1 MEKLF
6 DLTIPQRSI
15 WNTEKFYKD
24 TSIANVSGTGNINE
38 TIDFNILEKAIN
50 IVVERNDA
58 LRIRIKIQDNKPM
71 QYFEEYQFFNV
82 DCVLLNNKEEA
93 DKKIQELVT
102 THINILNEKLVK
114 FIMFK
119 FPNGKGGFN
128 IVGNHITSDAWSSAR
143 VCSEVIK
150 VYSKLIK
157 NESIEDTLES
167 SYIDYI
173 NSETEYL
180 NSDKY
185 IKDKEFWEE
194 RFNKQYETAKVIPN
208 NDEKTIDSK
217 AKRKEIKIS
226 KLITKQINEYCKKN
240 RISPFVFLLGIY
252 GIYLSKINNLDE
264 IIIGTPMLNRKGIK
278 EKQMI
283 GMFVNTLPFK
293 ISIDSNLNIKDLF
306 TQIAQDSMSMLRH
319 QKYSFFELINYIR
332 KNLKIN
338 NNLYDFVIS
347 YQNAKTTAN
356 ESDIKYSAKW
366 NFNENISETINVHI
380 SDIDSEEQ
388 YNIYYDYQVNCL
400 KEEDILNLHQRILC
414 MIEQVINSEELLIKD
429 IKVITKQEEN
439 KWKEFNNTGE
449 ITEKLIAVTNIF
461 DDIVRKYPNNIALK
475 FENKEVTYSELNK
488 MVNSI
493 ANKLRAMGV
502 KRNTPVA
509 IILDRSID
517 MVVAMLRNTK
527 SWRIL
532 CAYSSRRTRR

>member
-6 DLTIPQRSI
+6 DLTIPQKSI

-24 TSIANVSGTGNINE
+24 TSIANVSGTGKIDE
-38 TIDFNILEKAIN
+38 IVDFNMLEKAIN

-58 LRIRIKIQDNKPM
+58 LRIRIKIQNNKPM
-71 QYFEEYQFFNV
+71 QYFDKYEFFHV
-82 DCVLLNNKEEA
+82 DCVLVKNEEEA
-93 DKKIQELVT
+93 EKKIQDLVT
-102 THINILNEKLVK
+102 THINVLNEKLVK

-143 VCSEVIK
+143 VCSEVIN

-157 NESIEDTLES
+157 NESVEDTLES

-185 IKDKEFWEE
+185 IKDKEFWEQ

-208 NDEKTIDSK
+208 NDEKTINSK

-226 KLITKQINEYCKKN
+226 KLITKQINEYCKIN

-264 IIIGTPMLNRKGIK
+264 IIIGTPMLNRKGVK

-293 ISIDSNLNIKDLF
+293 ISIDSKLNIKDLF

-332 KNLKIN
+332 KNLKMN

-388 YNIYYDYQVNCL
+388 YNIFYDYQINCL
-400 KEEDILNLHQRILC
+400 KEKDILDLHQRILR
-414 MIEQVINSEELLIKD
+414 MIEQVINSEELFVKD
-429 IKVITKQEEN
+429 IKIITEQEEN
-439 KWKEFNNTGE
+439 KWKKFNNTGE
-449 ITEKLIAVTNIF
+449 ITQELVAVTNIF
-461 DDIVRKYPNNIALK
+461 DDVVKKYPNNIALK
-475 FENKEVTYSELNK
+475 FENKEVTYGELNK

-509 IILDRSID
+509 IILDRSVD
-517 MVVAMLRNTK
+517 MIVAMLRDTK

-532 CAYSSRRTRR
+532 CANSSRRARR

>member
-6 DLTIPQRSI
+6 DLTIPQKSI

-24 TSIANVSGTGNINE
+24 TSIANVSGTGKIDE
-38 TIDFNILEKAIN
+38 IVDFNMLEKAIN

-58 LRIRIKIQDNKPM
+58 LRIRIKIQNNKPM
-71 QYFEEYQFFNV
+71 QYFDKYEFFHV
-82 DCVLLNNKEEA
+82 DCVLVKNEEEA
-93 DKKIQELVT
+93 EKKIQDLVT
-102 THINILNEKLVK
+102 THINVLNEKLVK

-143 VCSEVIK
+143 VCSEVIN

-157 NESIEDTLES
+157 NESVDDTLES

-185 IKDKEFWEE
+185 IKDKEFWEQ

-208 NDEKTIDSK
+208 NDEKTINSK

-226 KLITKQINEYCKKN
+226 KLITKQINEYCKIN

-293 ISIDSNLNIKDLF
+293 ISIDSKLNIKDLF

-332 KNLKIN
+332 KNLKMN

-388 YNIYYDYQVNCL
+388 YNIFYDYQINCL
-400 KEEDILNLHQRILC
+400 KEKDILDLHQRILR
-414 MIEQVINSEELLIKD
+414 MIEQVINSEELLVKD
-429 IKVITKQEEN
+429 IRIITEQEEN
-439 KWKEFNNTGE
+439 KWKKFNNTGE
-449 ITEKLIAVTNIF
+449 ITQELVAVTNIF
-461 DDIVRKYPNNIALK
+461 DDVVKKYPNNIALK

-493 ANKLRAMGV
+493 ANKLRTMGV
-502 KRNTPVA
+502 KRNIPVA

-517 MVVAMLRNTK
+517 MIVAMLRNTK

-532 CAYSSRRTRR
+532 CANSSRRARR

>member
-6 DLTIPQRSI
+6 DLTIPQKSI

-24 TSIANVSGTGNINE
+24 TSIANVSGTGKIDE
-38 TIDFNILEKAIN
+38 IVDFNMLEKAIN

-58 LRIRIKIQDNKPM
+58 LRIRIKIQNNKPM
-71 QYFEEYQFFNV
+71 QYFDKYEFFHV
-82 DCVLLNNKEEA
+82 DCVLVKNEEEA
-93 DKKIQELVT
+93 EKKIQDLVT
-102 THINILNEKLVK
+102 THINVLNEKLVK

-143 VCSEVIK
+143 VCSEVIN

-157 NESIEDTLES
+157 NESVEDTLES

-185 IKDKEFWEE
+185 IKDKEFWEQ

-208 NDEKTIDSK
+208 NDEKTINSK

-226 KLITKQINEYCKKN
+226 KLITKQINEYCKIN

-264 IIIGTPMLNRKGIK
+264 IIIGTPMLNRKGVK

-293 ISIDSNLNIKDLF
+293 ISIDSKLNIKDLF

-332 KNLKIN
+332 KNLKMN

-388 YNIYYDYQVNCL
+388 YNIFYDYQINCL
-400 KEEDILNLHQRILC
+400 KEKDILDLHQRILR
-414 MIEQVINSEELLIKD
+414 MIEQVINSEELLVKD
-429 IKVITKQEEN
+429 IKIITEQEEN
-439 KWKEFNNTGE
+439 KLKKFNNTGE
-449 ITEKLIAVTNIF
+449 ITQELVAVTNIF
-461 DDIVRKYPNNIALK
+461 DDVVKKYPNNIALK

-509 IILDRSID
+509 IILDRSVD
-517 MVVAMLRNTK
+517 MIVAMLRDTK

-532 CAYSSRRTRR
+532 CANSSRRARR

>member
-6 DLTIPQRSI
+6 DLTIPQKSI

-24 TSIANVSGTGNINE
+24 TSIANVSGTGKIDE
-38 TIDFNILEKAIN
+38 IVDFNMLEKAIN

-58 LRIRIKIQDNKPM
+58 LRIRIKIQNNKPM
-71 QYFEEYQFFNV
+71 QYFDKYEFFHV
-82 DCVLLNNKEEA
+82 DCVLVKNEEEA
-93 DKKIQELVT
+93 EKKIQDLVT
-102 THINILNEKLVK
+102 THINVLNEKLVK

-143 VCSEVIK
+143 VCSEVIN

-157 NESIEDTLES
+157 NESVEDTLES

-185 IKDKEFWEE
+185 IKDKEFWEQ

-208 NDEKTIDSK
+208 NDEKTINSK

-226 KLITKQINEYCKKN
+226 KLITKQINEYCKIN

-264 IIIGTPMLNRKGIK
+264 IIIGTPMLNRKGVK

-293 ISIDSNLNIKDLF
+293 ISIDSKLNIKDLF

-332 KNLKIN
+332 KNLKMN

-380 SDIDSEEQ
+380 SDIDNEEQ
-388 YNIYYDYQVNCL
+388 YNIFYDYQINCL
-400 KEEDILNLHQRILC
+400 KEKDILDLHQRILR
-414 MIEQVINSEELLIKD
+414 MIEQVINSEELLVKD
-429 IKVITKQEEN
+429 IKIITEQEEN
-439 KWKEFNNTGE
+439 KWKKFNNTGE
-449 ITEKLIAVTNIF
+449 ITQELVAVTNIF
-461 DDIVRKYPNNIALK
+461 DDVVKKYPNNIALK

-509 IILDRSID
+509 IILDRSVD
-517 MVVAMLRNTK
+517 MIVAMLRDTK

-532 CAYSSRRTRR
+532 CANSSRRARR

>member
-6 DLTIPQRSI
+6 DLTIPQKSI

-24 TSIANVSGTGNINE
+24 TSIANVSGTGKIDE
-38 TIDFNILEKAIN
+38 IVDFNMLEKAIN

-58 LRIRIKIQDNKPM
+58 LRIRIKIQNNKPM
-71 QYFEEYQFFNV
+71 QYFDKYEFFHV
-82 DCVLLNNKEEA
+82 DCVLVKNEEEA
-93 DKKIQELVT
+93 EKKIQDLVT
-102 THINILNEKLVK
+102 THINVLNEKLVK

-143 VCSEVIK
+143 VCSEVIN

-157 NESIEDTLES
+157 NESVEDTLES

-185 IKDKEFWEE
+185 IKDKEFWEQ

-208 NDEKTIDSK
+208 NDEKTINSK

-226 KLITKQINEYCKKN
+226 KLITKQINEYCKIN

-264 IIIGTPMLNRKGIK
+264 IIIGTPMLNRKGVK

-293 ISIDSNLNIKDLF
+293 ISIDSKLNIKDLF

-332 KNLKIN
+332 KNLKMN

-388 YNIYYDYQVNCL
+388 YNIFYDYQINCL
-400 KEEDILNLHQRILC
+400 KEKDILDLHQRILR
-414 MIEQVINSEELLIKD
+414 MIEQVINSEELLVKD
-429 IKVITKQEEN
+429 IKIITEQEEN
-439 KWKEFNNTGE
+439 KWKKFNNTGE
-449 ITEKLIAVTNIF
+449 ITQELVAVTNIF
-461 DDIVRKYPNNIALK
+461 DDVVKKYPNNIALK

-509 IILDRSID
+509 IILDRSVD
-517 MVVAMLRNTK
+517 MIVAMLRDTK

-532 CAYSSRRTRR
+532 CANSSRRARR

>member
-6 DLTIPQRSI
+6 DLTIPQKSI

-24 TSIANVSGTGNINE
+24 TSIANVSGTGKIDE
-38 TIDFNILEKAIN
+38 IVDFNMLEKAIN

-58 LRIRIKIQDNKPM
+58 LRIRIKIQNNKPM
-71 QYFEEYQFFNV
+71 QYFDKYEFFHV
-82 DCVLLNNKEEA
+82 DCVLVKNEEEA
-93 DKKIQELVT
+93 EKKIQDLVT
-102 THINILNEKLVK
+102 THINVLNEKLVK

-128 IVGNHITSDAWSSAR
+128 IVGNHIISDAWSSAR
-143 VCSEVIK
+143 VCSEVIN

-157 NESIEDTLES
+157 NESVDDTLES

-185 IKDKEFWEE
+185 IKDKEFWEQ

-208 NDEKTIDSK
+208 NDEKTINSK

-226 KLITKQINEYCKKN
+226 KLITKQINEYCKIN

-293 ISIDSNLNIKDLF
+293 ISIDSKLNIKDLF

-332 KNLKIN
+332 KKLKMN

-388 YNIYYDYQVNCL
+388 YNIFYDYQINCL
-400 KEEDILNLHQRILC
+400 KEKDILDLHQRILR
-414 MIEQVINSEELLIKD
+414 MIEQVINSEELLVKD
-429 IKVITKQEEN
+429 IKIITEQEEN
-439 KWKEFNNTGE
+439 KWKKFNNTGE
-449 ITEKLIAVTNIF
+449 ITQELVAVTNIF
-461 DDIVRKYPNNIALK
+461 DDVVKKYPNNIALK

-493 ANKLRAMGV
+493 ANKLRVMGV

-509 IILDRSID
+509 IILDRSVD
-517 MVVAMLRNTK
+517 MIVAMLRDTK

-532 CAYSSRRTRR
+532 CANSSRRARR

>member
-50 IVVERNDA
+50 IVAERNDA

-449 ITEKLIAVTNIF
+449 NTEKLIAVTNIF

>member
-6 DLTIPQRSI
+6 DLTIPQKSI

-24 TSIANVSGTGNINE
+24 TSIANVSGTGKIDE
-38 TIDFNILEKAIN
+38 IVDFNMLEKAIN

-58 LRIRIKIQDNKPM
+58 LRIRIKIQNNKPM
-71 QYFEEYQFFNV
+71 QYFDKYEFFHV
-82 DCVLLNNKEEA
+82 DCVLVKNEEEA
-93 DKKIQELVT
+93 EKKIQDLVT
-102 THINILNEKLVK
+102 THINVLNEKLVK

-128 IVGNHITSDAWSSAR
+128 IVGNHIISDAWSSAR
-143 VCSEVIK
+143 VCSEVIN

-157 NESIEDTLES
+157 NESVDDTLES

-185 IKDKEFWEE
+185 IKDKEFWEQ

-208 NDEKTIDSK
+208 NDEKTINSK

-226 KLITKQINEYCKKN
+226 KLITKQINEYCKIN

-293 ISIDSNLNIKDLF
+293 ISIDSKLNIKDLF

-332 KNLKIN
+332 KNLKMN

-380 SDIDSEEQ
+380 SDIDNEEQ
-388 YNIYYDYQVNCL
+388 YNIFYDYQINCL
-400 KEEDILNLHQRILC
+400 KEKDILDLHQRILR
-414 MIEQVINSEELLIKD
+414 MIEQVINSEELLVKD
-429 IKVITKQEEN
+429 IKIITEQEEN
-439 KWKEFNNTGE
+439 KWKKFNNTGE
-449 ITEKLIAVTNIF
+449 ITQELVAVTNIF
-461 DDIVRKYPNNIALK
+461 DDVVKKYPNNIALK

-509 IILDRSID
+509 IILDRSVD
-517 MVVAMLRNTK
+517 MIVAMLRDTK

-532 CAYSSRRTRR
+532 CANSSRRARR

>member
-6 DLTIPQRSI
+6 DLTIPQKSI

-24 TSIANVSGTGNINE
+24 TSIANVSGTGKIDE
-38 TIDFNILEKAIN
+38 IVDFNMLEKAIN

-58 LRIRIKIQDNKPM
+58 LRIRIKIQNNKPM
-71 QYFEEYQFFNV
+71 QYFDKYEFFHV
-82 DCVLLNNKEEA
+82 DCVLVKNEEEA
-93 DKKIQELVT
+93 EKKIQDLVT
-102 THINILNEKLVK
+102 THINVLNEKLVK

-143 VCSEVIK
+143 VCSEVIN

-157 NESIEDTLES
+157 NESVEDTLES

-185 IKDKEFWEE
+185 IKDKEFWEQ

-208 NDEKTIDSK
+208 NDEKTINSK

-226 KLITKQINEYCKKN
+226 KLITKQINEYCKIN

-293 ISIDSNLNIKDLF
+293 ISIDSKLNIKDLF

-332 KNLKIN
+332 KNLKMN

-388 YNIYYDYQVNCL
+388 YNIFYDYQINCL
-400 KEEDILNLHQRILC
+400 KEKDILDLHQRILR
-414 MIEQVINSEELLIKD
+414 MIEQVINSEELLVKD
-429 IKVITKQEEN
+429 IKIITEQEEN
-439 KWKEFNNTGE
+439 KWKKFNNTGE
-449 ITEKLIAVTNIF
+449 ITQELVAVANIF
-461 DDIVRKYPNNIALK
+461 DDVVKKYPNNIALK

-493 ANKLRAMGV
+493 ANKLRVMGV

-509 IILDRSID
+509 IILDRSVD
-517 MVVAMLRNTK
+517 MIVAMLRDTK

-532 CAYSSRRTRR
+532 CANSSRRARR

>member
-6 DLTIPQRSI
+6 DLTIPQKSI

-24 TSIANVSGTGNINE
+24 TSIANVSGTGKIDE
-38 TIDFNILEKAIN
+38 IVDFNMLEKSIN

-58 LRIRIKIQDNKPM
+58 LRIRIKIQNNKPM
-71 QYFEEYQFFNV
+71 QYFDKYEFFHV
-82 DCVLLNNKEEA
+82 DCVLVKNEEEA
-93 DKKIQELVT
+93 EKKIQDLVT
-102 THINILNEKLVK
+102 THINVLNEKLVK

-143 VCSEVIK
+143 VCSEVIN

-157 NESIEDTLES
+157 NESVEDTLES

-185 IKDKEFWEE
+185 IKDKEFWEQ

-208 NDEKTIDSK
+208 NDEKTINSK

-226 KLITKQINEYCKKN
+226 KLITKQINEYCKIN

-264 IIIGTPMLNRKGIK
+264 IIIGTPMLNRKGVK

-293 ISIDSNLNIKDLF
+293 ISIDSKLNIKDLF

-332 KNLKIN
+332 KNLKMN

-388 YNIYYDYQVNCL
+388 YNIYYDYQINCL
-400 KEEDILNLHQRILC
+400 KEKDILDLHQRILR
-414 MIEQVINSEELLIKD
+414 MIEQVINSEELLVKD
-429 IKVITKQEEN
+429 IKIITEQEEN
-439 KWKEFNNTGE
+439 KWKKFNNTGE
-449 ITEKLIAVTNIF
+449 ITQELVAVTNIF
-461 DDIVRKYPNNIALK
+461 DDVVKKYPNNIALK

-509 IILDRSID
+509 IILDRSVD
-517 MVVAMLRNTK
+517 MIVAMLRDTK

-532 CAYSSRRTRR
+532 CANSSRRARR

>member
-6 DLTIPQRSI
+6 DLTIPQKSI

-24 TSIANVSGTGNINE
+24 TSIANVSGTGKIDE
-38 TIDFNILEKAIN
+38 IVDFNMLEKAIN

-58 LRIRIKIQDNKPM
+58 LRIRIKIQNNKPM
-71 QYFEEYQFFNV
+71 QYFDKYEFFHV
-82 DCVLLNNKEEA
+82 DCVLVKNEEEA
-93 DKKIQELVT
+93 EKKIQDLVT
-102 THINILNEKLVK
+102 THINVLNEKLVK

-119 FPNGKGGFN
+119 FSNGKGGFN

-143 VCSEVIK
+143 VCSEVIN
-150 VYSKLIK
+150 VYSKLIR
-157 NESIEDTLES
+157 NESVDDTLES

-185 IKDKEFWEE
+185 IKDKEFWEQ

-208 NDEKTIDSK
+208 NDEKTINSK

-226 KLITKQINEYCKKN
+226 KLITKQINEYCKIN

-264 IIIGTPMLNRKGIK
+264 IIIGTPMLNRKGVK

-293 ISIDSNLNIKDLF
+293 ISIDSKLNIKDLF

-332 KNLKIN
+332 KNLKMN

-380 SDIDSEEQ
+380 SDIDNEEQ
-388 YNIYYDYQVNCL
+388 YNIFYDYQINCL
-400 KEEDILNLHQRILC
+400 KEKDILDLHQRILQ
-414 MIEQVINSEELLIKD
+414 MIEQVINSEELLVKD
-429 IKVITKQEEN
+429 IKIITEQEEN
-439 KWKEFNNTGE
+439 KWKKFNNTGE
-449 ITEKLIAVTNIF
+449 ITQELVAVTNIF
-461 DDIVRKYPNNIALK
+461 DDVVKKYPNNIALK

-509 IILDRSID
+509 IILDRSVD
-517 MVVAMLRNTK
+517 MIVAMLRDTK

-532 CAYSSRRTRR
+532 CANSSRRARR

>member
-6 DLTIPQRSI
+6 DLTIPQKSI

-24 TSIANVSGTGNINE
+24 TSIANVSGTGKIDE
-38 TIDFNILEKAIN
+38 IVDFNMLEKAIN

-58 LRIRIKIQDNKPM
+58 LRIRIKIQNNKPM
-71 QYFEEYQFFNV
+71 QYFDKYEFFHV
-82 DCVLLNNKEEA
+82 DCVLVKNEEEA
-93 DKKIQELVT
+93 EKKIQDLVT
-102 THINILNEKLVK
+102 THINVLNEKLVK

-143 VCSEVIK
+143 VCSEVIN

-157 NESIEDTLES
+157 NESVDDTLES

-185 IKDKEFWEE
+185 IKDKEFWEQ

-208 NDEKTIDSK
+208 NDEKTINSK

-226 KLITKQINEYCKKN
+226 KLITKQINEYCKIN

-293 ISIDSNLNIKDLF
+293 ISIDSKLNIKDLF

-332 KNLKIN
+332 KKLKMN

-388 YNIYYDYQVNCL
+388 YNIFYDYQINCL
-400 KEEDILNLHQRILC
+400 KEKDILDLHQRILR
-414 MIEQVINSEELLIKD
+414 MIEQVINSEELLVKD
-429 IKVITKQEEN
+429 IKIITEQEEN
-439 KWKEFNNTGE
+439 KWKKFNNTGE
-449 ITEKLIAVTNIF
+449 ITQELVAVTNIF
-461 DDIVRKYPNNIALK
+461 DDVVKKYPNNIALK

-509 IILDRSID
+509 IILDRSVD
-517 MVVAMLRNTK
+517 MIVAMLRDTK

-532 CAYSSRRTRR
+532 CANSSRRARR

>member
-6 DLTIPQRSI
+6 DLTIPQKSI

-24 TSIANVSGTGNINE
+24 TSIANVSGTGKIDE
-38 TIDFNILEKAIN
+38 IVDFNMLEKAIN

-58 LRIRIKIQDNKPM
+58 LRIRIKIQNNKPM
-71 QYFEEYQFFNV
+71 QYFDKYEFFHV
-82 DCVLLNNKEEA
+82 DCVLVKNEEEA
-93 DKKIQELVT
+93 EKKIQDLVT
-102 THINILNEKLVK
+102 THINVLNEKLVK

-143 VCSEVIK
+143 VCSEVIN

-157 NESIEDTLES
+157 NESVDDTLES

-185 IKDKEFWEE
+185 IKDKEFWEQ

-208 NDEKTIDSK
+208 NDEKTINSK

-226 KLITKQINEYCKKN
+226 KLITKQINEYCKIN

-264 IIIGTPMLNRKGIK
+264 IIIGTPMLNRKGVK

-293 ISIDSNLNIKDLF
+293 ISIDSKLNIKDLF

-332 KNLKIN
+332 KNLKMN

-388 YNIYYDYQVNCL
+388 YNIFYDYQINCL
-400 KEEDILNLHQRILC
+400 KEKDILDLHQRILR
-414 MIEQVINSEELLIKD
+414 MIEQVINSEELFVKD
-429 IKVITKQEEN
+429 IKIITEQEEN
-439 KWKEFNNTGE
+439 KWKKFNNTGE
-449 ITEKLIAVTNIF
+449 ITQELVAVTNIF
-461 DDIVRKYPNNIALK
+461 DDVVKKYPNNIALK
-475 FENKEVTYSELNK
+475 FENKEVTYGELNK

-509 IILDRSID
+509 IILDRSVD
-517 MVVAMLRNTK
+517 MIVAMLRDTK

-532 CAYSSRRTRR
+532 CANSSRRARR

>member
-293 ISIDSNLNIKDLF
+293 ISIDSNLNIKDLY

-449 ITEKLIAVTNIF
+449 ITEKLITVTNIF

>member
-6 DLTIPQRSI
+6 DLTIPQKSI

-24 TSIANVSGTGNINE
+24 TSIANVSGTGKIDE
-38 TIDFNILEKAIN
+38 IVDFNMLEKAIN

-58 LRIRIKIQDNKPM
+58 LRIRIKIQNNKPM
-71 QYFEEYQFFNV
+71 QYFDKYEFFHV
-82 DCVLLNNKEEA
+82 DCVLVKNEEEA
-93 DKKIQELVT
+93 EKKIQDLVT
-102 THINILNEKLVK
+102 THINVLNEKLVK

-143 VCSEVIK
+143 VCSEVIN

-157 NESIEDTLES
+157 NESVEDTLES

-185 IKDKEFWEE
+185 IKDKEFWEQ

-208 NDEKTIDSK
+208 NDEKTINSK

-226 KLITKQINEYCKKN
+226 KLITKQINEYCKIN

-293 ISIDSNLNIKDLF
+293 ISIDSKLNIKDLF

-332 KNLKIN
+332 KNLKMN

-388 YNIYYDYQVNCL
+388 YNIFYDYQINCL
-400 KEEDILNLHQRILC
+400 KEKDILDLHQRILR
-414 MIEQVINSEELLIKD
+414 MIEQVINSEELLVKD
-429 IKVITKQEEN
+429 IKIITEQEEN
-439 KWKEFNNTGE
+439 KWKKFNNTGE
-449 ITEKLIAVTNIF
+449 ITQELVAVTNIF
-461 DDIVRKYPNNIALK
+461 DDVVKKYPNNIALK

-493 ANKLRAMGV
+493 ANKLRTMGV

-509 IILDRSID
+509 IILDRSVD
-517 MVVAMLRNTK
+517 MIVAMLRDTK

-532 CAYSSRRTRR
+532 CANSSRRARR

>member
-6 DLTIPQRSI
+6 DLTIPQKSI

-24 TSIANVSGTGNINE
+24 TSIANVSGTGKIDE
-38 TIDFNILEKAIN
+38 IVDFNMLEKAIN
-50 IVVERNDA
+50 IVVEKNDA
-58 LRIRIKIQDNKPM
+58 LRIRIKIQNNKPM
-71 QYFEEYQFFNV
+71 QYFEKYDFFHV
-82 DCVLLNNKEEA
+82 DCVLVKNEEEVE
-93 DKKIQELVT
+93 KKIQELVT
-102 THINILNEKLVK
+102 THIDILNEKLVK

-143 VCSEVIK
+143 VCSEVIN

-157 NESIEDTLES
+157 NESVEDTLKS

-173 NSETEYL
+173 NSEIEYL

-208 NDEKTIDSK
+208 NDEKTINSK

-226 KLITKQINEYCKKN
+226 KLVTKQINEYCKKN

-293 ISIDSNLNIKDLF
+293 MSIDSKLNIKDLF

-356 ESDIKYSAKW
+356 ESDIKYTAKW

-388 YNIYYDYQVNCL
+388 YNIYYDYQINCL
-400 KEEDILNLHQRILC
+400 NEEDILNLHQRILC
-414 MIEQVINSEELLIKD
+414 MIEQVIKSEELLVED
-429 IKVITKQEEN
+429 IKVITKEEED
-439 KWKEFNNTGE
+439 KWKEFNSTGE
-449 ITEKLIAVTNIF
+449 ITEKLVAVTNIF
-461 DDIVRKYPNNIALK
+461 DDVVRKYPNNVALK
-475 FENKEVTYSELNK
+475 FETKEVTYSELNK

-493 ANKLRAMGV
+493 ANKLRKMGV

-517 MVVAMLRNTK
+517 MIVAMLRNTK

-532 CAYSSRRTRR
+532 CAYSSRRARR

>member
-6 DLTIPQRSI
+6 DLTIPQKSI

-24 TSIANVSGTGNINE
+24 TSIANVSGTGKIDE
-38 TIDFNILEKAIN
+38 IVDFNMLEKAIN

-58 LRIRIKIQDNKPM
+58 LRIRIKIQNNKPM
-71 QYFEEYQFFNV
+71 QYFDKYEFFHV
-82 DCVLLNNKEEA
+82 DCVLVKNEEEA
-93 DKKIQELVT
+93 EKKIQDLVT
-102 THINILNEKLVK
+102 THINVLNEKLVK

-143 VCSEVIK
+143 VCSEVIN

-157 NESIEDTLES
+157 NESVEDTLES

-185 IKDKEFWEE
+185 IKDKEFWEQ

-208 NDEKTIDSK
+208 NDEKTINSK

-226 KLITKQINEYCKKN
+226 KLITKQINEYCKIN

-264 IIIGTPMLNRKGIK
+264 IIIGTPMLNRKGVK

-293 ISIDSNLNIKDLF
+293 ISIDSKLNIKDLF

-332 KNLKIN
+332 KNLKMN

-388 YNIYYDYQVNCL
+388 YNIFYDYQINCL
-400 KEEDILNLHQRILC
+400 KEKDILDLHQRILR
-414 MIEQVINSEELLIKD
+414 MIEQVINSEELLVKD
-429 IKVITKQEEN
+429 IKIITKQEEN
-439 KWKEFNNTGE
+439 KWKKFNNTGE
-449 ITEKLIAVTNIF
+449 ITQELVAVTNIF
-461 DDIVRKYPNNIALK
+461 DDVVKKYPNNIALK

-509 IILDRSID
+509 IILDRSVD
-517 MVVAMLRNTK
+517 MIVAMLRNTK

-532 CAYSSRRTRR
+532 CANSSRRARR

>member
-6 DLTIPQRSI
+6 DLTIPQKSI

-24 TSIANVSGTGNINE
+24 TSIANVSGTGKIDE
-38 TIDFNILEKAIN
+38 IVDFNMLEKAIN

-58 LRIRIKIQDNKPM
+58 LRIRIKIQNNKPM
-71 QYFEEYQFFNV
+71 QYFDKYEFFHV
-82 DCVLLNNKEEA
+82 DCVLVKNEEEA
-93 DKKIQELVT
+93 EKKIQDLVT
-102 THINILNEKLVK
+102 THINVLNEKLVK

-143 VCSEVIK
+143 ICSEVIN

-157 NESIEDTLES
+157 NESVEDTLES

-208 NDEKTIDSK
+208 NDEKIINSK

-226 KLITKQINEYCKKN
+226 KLITKQINEYCKIN

-293 ISIDSNLNIKDLF
+293 ISIDSKLNIKDLF

-332 KNLKIN
+332 KNLKMN

-388 YNIYYDYQVNCL
+388 YNIYYDYQINCL
-400 KEEDILNLHQRILC
+400 KEKDILDLHQRILR
-414 MIEQVINSEELLIKD
+414 MIEQVINSEELLVKD
-429 IKVITKQEEN
+429 IKIITEQEEN
-439 KWKEFNNTGE
+439 KWKKFNNTGE
-449 ITEKLIAVTNIF
+449 ITQELVAVTNIF
-461 DDIVRKYPNNIALK
+461 DDVVKKYPNNIALK

-493 ANKLRAMGV
+493 ANKLRTMGV
-502 KRNTPVA
+502 KRNIPVA

-517 MVVAMLRNTK
+517 MIVAMLRNTK

-532 CAYSSRRTRR
+532 CANSSRRARR

>member
-6 DLTIPQRSI
+6 DLTIPQKSI

-24 TSIANVSGTGNINE
+24 TSIANVSGTGKIDE
-38 TIDFNILEKAIN
+38 IVDFNMLEKAIN

-58 LRIRIKIQDNKPM
+58 LRIRIKIQNNKPM
-71 QYFEEYQFFNV
+71 QYFDKYEFFHV
-82 DCVLLNNKEEA
+82 DCVLVKNEEEA
-93 DKKIQELVT
+93 EKKIQDLVT
-102 THINILNEKLVK
+102 THINVLNEKLVK

-143 VCSEVIK
+143 VCSEVIN

-157 NESIEDTLES
+157 NESVEDTLES

-185 IKDKEFWEE
+185 IKDKEFWEQ

-208 NDEKTIDSK
+208 NDEKTINSK

-226 KLITKQINEYCKKN
+226 KLITKQINEYCKIN

-293 ISIDSNLNIKDLF
+293 ISINSKLNIKDLF

-332 KNLKIN
+332 KNLKMN

-388 YNIYYDYQVNCL
+388 YNIFYDYQINCL
-400 KEEDILNLHQRILC
+400 KEKDILDLHQRILR
-414 MIEQVINSEELLIKD
+414 MIEQVINSEELLVKD
-429 IKVITKQEEN
+429 IKIITEQEEN
-439 KWKEFNNTGE
+439 KWKKFNNTGE
-449 ITEKLIAVTNIF
+449 ITQELVAVTNIF
-461 DDIVRKYPNNIALK
+461 DNIVKKYPNNIALK

-493 ANKLRAMGV
+493 ANKLRTMGV

-509 IILDRSID
+509 IILDRSVD
-517 MVVAMLRNTK
+517 MIVAMLRDTK

-532 CAYSSRRTRR
+532 CANSSRRARR

>member
-6 DLTIPQRSI
+6 DLTIPQKSI

-24 TSIANVSGTGNINE
+24 TSIANVSGTGKIDE
-38 TIDFNILEKAIN
+38 IVDFNMLEKAIN

-58 LRIRIKIQDNKPM
+58 LRIRIKIQNNKPM
-71 QYFEEYQFFNV
+71 QYFDKYEFFHV
-82 DCVLLNNKEEA
+82 DCVLVKNEEEA
-93 DKKIQELVT
+93 EKKIQDLVT
-102 THINILNEKLVK
+102 THINVLNEKLVK

-143 VCSEVIK
+143 VCSEVIN

-157 NESIEDTLES
+157 NESVEDTLES

-185 IKDKEFWEE
+185 IKDKEFWKQ

-208 NDEKTIDSK
+208 NDEKTINSK

-226 KLITKQINEYCKKN
+226 KLITKQINEYCKIN

-264 IIIGTPMLNRKGIK
+264 IIIGTPMLNRKGVK

-293 ISIDSNLNIKDLF
+293 ISIDSKLNIKDLF

-332 KNLKIN
+332 KNLKMN

-388 YNIYYDYQVNCL
+388 YNIFYDYQINCL
-400 KEEDILNLHQRILC
+400 KEKDILDLHQRILR
-414 MIEQVINSEELLIKD
+414 MIEQVINSEELLVKD
-429 IKVITKQEEN
+429 IKIITKQEEN
-439 KWKEFNNTGE
+439 KWKKFNNTGE
-449 ITEKLIAVTNIF
+449 ITQELVAVTNIF
-461 DDIVRKYPNNIALK
+461 DDVVKKYPNNIALK

-509 IILDRSID
+509 IILDRSVD
-517 MVVAMLRNTK
+517 MIVAMLRDTK

-532 CAYSSRRTRR
+532 CANSSRRARR

>member
-6 DLTIPQRSI
+6 DLTIPQKSI

-24 TSIANVSGTGNINE
+24 TSIANVSGTGKIDE
-38 TIDFNILEKAIN
+38 IVDFNMLEKAIN

-58 LRIRIKIQDNKPM
+58 LRIRIKIQNNKPM
-71 QYFEEYQFFNV
+71 QYFDKYEFFHV
-82 DCVLLNNKEEA
+82 DCVLVKNEEEA
-93 DKKIQELVT
+93 EKKIQDLVT
-102 THINILNEKLVK
+102 THINVLNEKLVK

-128 IVGNHITSDAWSSAR
+128 IVGNHIISDAWSSAR
-143 VCSEVIK
+143 VCSEVIN

-157 NESIEDTLES
+157 NESVDDTLES

-185 IKDKEFWEE
+185 IKDKEFWEQ

-208 NDEKTIDSK
+208 NDEKTINSK

-226 KLITKQINEYCKKN
+226 KLITKQINEYCKIN

-293 ISIDSNLNIKDLF
+293 ISIDSKLNIKDLF

-332 KNLKIN
+332 KNLKMN

-388 YNIYYDYQVNCL
+388 YNIFYDYQINCL
-400 KEEDILNLHQRILC
+400 KEKDILDLHQRILR
-414 MIEQVINSEELLIKD
+414 MIEQVINSEELLVKD
-429 IKVITKQEEN
+429 IKIITKQEEN
-439 KWKEFNNTGE
+439 KWKKFNNTGE
-449 ITEKLIAVTNIF
+449 ITQELVAVTNIF
-461 DDIVRKYPNNIALK
+461 DDVVKKYPNNIALK

-509 IILDRSID
+509 IILDRSVD
-517 MVVAMLRNTK
+517 MIVAMLRDTK

-532 CAYSSRRTRR
+532 CANSSRRARR

>member
-6 DLTIPQRSI
+6 DLTIPQKSI

-24 TSIANVSGTGNINE
+24 TSIANVSGTGKIDE
-38 TIDFNILEKAIN
+38 IVDFNMLEKAIN

-58 LRIRIKIQDNKPM
+58 LRIRIKIQNNKPM
-71 QYFEEYQFFNV
+71 QYFDKYEFFHV
-82 DCVLLNNKEEA
+82 DCVLVKNEEEA
-93 DKKIQELVT
+93 EKKIQDLVT
-102 THINILNEKLVK
+102 THINVLNEKLVK

-143 VCSEVIK
+143 VCSEVIN

-157 NESIEDTLES
+157 NESVEDTLES

-185 IKDKEFWEE
+185 IKDKEFWEQ

-208 NDEKTIDSK
+208 NDEKTINSK

-226 KLITKQINEYCKKN
+226 KLITKQINEYCKIN

-264 IIIGTPMLNRKGIK
+264 IIIGTPMLNRKGVK

-293 ISIDSNLNIKDLF
+293 ISIDSKLNIKDLF

-319 QKYSFFELINYIR
+319 QKYSFFDLINYIR
-332 KNLKIN
+332 KNLKMN

-380 SDIDSEEQ
+380 SDIDNEEQ
-388 YNIYYDYQVNCL
+388 YNIFYDYQINCL
-400 KEEDILNLHQRILC
+400 KEKDILYLHQRILR
-414 MIEQVINSEELLIKD
+414 MIEQVINSEELLVKD
-429 IKVITKQEEN
+429 IKIITEQEEN
-439 KWKEFNNTGE
+439 KWKKFNNTGE
-449 ITEKLIAVTNIF
+449 ITQELVAVTNIF
-461 DDIVRKYPNNIALK
+461 DDVVKKYPNNIALK

-509 IILDRSID
+509 IILDRSVD
-517 MVVAMLRNTK
+517 MIVAMLRDTK

-532 CAYSSRRTRR
+532 CANSSRRARR

>member
-6 DLTIPQRSI
+6 DLTIPQKSI

-24 TSIANVSGTGNINE
+24 TSIANVSGTGKIDE
-38 TIDFNILEKAIN
+38 IVDFNMLEKAIN

-58 LRIRIKIQDNKPM
+58 LRIRIKIQNNKPM
-71 QYFEEYQFFNV
+71 QYFDKYEFFHV
-82 DCVLLNNKEEA
+82 DCVLVKNEEEA
-93 DKKIQELVT
+93 EKKIQDLVT
-102 THINILNEKLVK
+102 THINVLNEKLVK

-143 VCSEVIK
+143 VCSEVIN

-157 NESIEDTLES
+157 NESVEDTLES

-185 IKDKEFWEE
+185 IKDKEFWEQ

-208 NDEKTIDSK
+208 NDEKTINSK

-226 KLITKQINEYCKKN
+226 KLITKQINEYCKIN

-264 IIIGTPMLNRKGIK
+264 IIIGTPMLNRKGVK

-293 ISIDSNLNIKDLF
+293 ISIDSKLNIKDLF

-332 KNLKIN
+332 KNLKMN

-380 SDIDSEEQ
+380 SDIDNEEQ
-388 YNIYYDYQVNCL
+388 YNIFYDYQINCL
-400 KEEDILNLHQRILC
+400 KEKDILDLHQRILR
-414 MIEQVINSEELLIKD
+414 MIEQVINSEELLVKD
-429 IKVITKQEEN
+429 IKIITEQEEN
-439 KWKEFNNTGE
+439 KWKKFNNTGE
-449 ITEKLIAVTNIF
+449 ITQELVAVTNIF
-461 DDIVRKYPNNIALK
+461 DDVVKKYPNNIALK

-509 IILDRSID
+509 IILDRSVD
-517 MVVAMLRNTK
+517 MIVAMLRDTK

-532 CAYSSRRTRR
+532 CANSSRRTRR

>member
-6 DLTIPQRSI
+6 DLTIPQKSI

-24 TSIANVSGTGNINE
+24 TSIANVSGTGKIDE
-38 TIDFNILEKAIN
+38 IVDFNMLEKAIN

-58 LRIRIKIQDNKPM
+58 LRIRIKIQNNKPM
-71 QYFEEYQFFNV
+71 QYFDKYEFFHV
-82 DCVLLNNKEEA
+82 DCVLVKNEEEA
-93 DKKIQELVT
+93 EKKIQGLVT
-102 THINILNEKLVK
+102 THINVLNEKLVK

-143 VCSEVIK
+143 VCSEVIN

-157 NESIEDTLES
+157 NESVEDTLES

-185 IKDKEFWEE
+185 IKDKEFWEQ

-208 NDEKTIDSK
+208 NDEKTINSK

-226 KLITKQINEYCKKN
+226 KLITKQINEYCKIN

-264 IIIGTPMLNRKGIK
+264 IIIGTPMLNRKGVK

-293 ISIDSNLNIKDLF
+293 ISIDSKLNIKDLF

-332 KNLKIN
+332 KNLKMN

-388 YNIYYDYQVNCL
+388 YNIFYDYQINCL
-400 KEEDILNLHQRILC
+400 KEKDILDLHQRILR
-414 MIEQVINSEELLIKD
+414 MIEQVINSEELLVKD
-429 IKVITKQEEN
+429 IKIITKQEEN
-439 KWKEFNNTGE
+439 KWKKFNNTGE
-449 ITEKLIAVTNIF
+449 ITQELVAVTNIF
-461 DDIVRKYPNNIALK
+461 DDVVKKYPNNIALK

-509 IILDRSID
+509 IILDRSVD
-517 MVVAMLRNTK
+517 MIVAMLRDTK

-532 CAYSSRRTRR
+532 CANSSRRARR

>member
-6 DLTIPQRSI
+6 DLTIPQKSI

-24 TSIANVSGTGNINE
+24 TSIANVSGTGKIDE
-38 TIDFNILEKAIN
+38 IVDFNMLENAIN

-58 LRIRIKIQDNKPM
+58 LRIRIKIQNNKPM
-71 QYFEEYQFFNV
+71 QYFDKYEFFHV
-82 DCVLLNNKEEA
+82 DCALVKNEEEA
-93 DKKIQELVT
+93 EKKIQDLVT
-102 THINILNEKLVK
+102 THINVLNEKLVK

-143 VCSEVIK
+143 VCSEVIN

-157 NESIEDTLES
+157 NESVDDTLES

-185 IKDKEFWEE
+185 IKDKEFWEQ
-194 RFNKQYETAKVIPN
+194 RFNKQYETAKVIQN
-208 NDEKTIDSK
+208 NDEKTINSK

-226 KLITKQINEYCKKN
+226 KLITKQINEYCKIN

-293 ISIDSNLNIKDLF
+293 ISIDSKLNIKDLF

-332 KNLKIN
+332 KNLKMN

-388 YNIYYDYQVNCL
+388 YNIFYDYQINCL
-400 KEEDILNLHQRILC
+400 KEKDILDLHQRILR
-414 MIEQVINSEELLIKD
+414 MIEQVINSEELLVKD
-429 IKVITKQEEN
+429 IRIITEQEEN
-439 KWKEFNNTGE
+439 KWKKFNNTGE
-449 ITEKLIAVTNIF
+449 ITQELVAVTNIF
-461 DDIVRKYPNNIALK
+461 DDVVKKYPNNIALK

-502 KRNTPVA
+502 KRNIPVA

-517 MVVAMLRNTK
+517 MIVAMLRNTK

-532 CAYSSRRTRR
+532 CANSSRRARR

>member
-6 DLTIPQRSI
+6 DLTIPQKSI

-24 TSIANVSGTGNINE
+24 TSIANVSGTGKIDE
-38 TIDFNILEKAIN
+38 IVDFNMLEKAIN

-58 LRIRIKIQDNKPM
+58 LRIRIKIQNNKPM
-71 QYFEEYQFFNV
+71 QYFDKYEFFHV
-82 DCVLLNNKEEA
+82 DCVLVKNEEEA
-93 DKKIQELVT
+93 EKKIQDLVT
-102 THINILNEKLVK
+102 THINVLNEKLVK

-143 VCSEVIK
+143 VCSEVIN

-157 NESIEDTLES
+157 NESVEDTLES

-185 IKDKEFWEE
+185 IKDKEFWEQ

-208 NDEKTIDSK
+208 NDEKTINSK

-226 KLITKQINEYCKKN
+226 KLITKQINEYCKIN

-293 ISIDSNLNIKDLF
+293 ISIDSKLNIKYLF

-332 KNLKIN
+332 KNLKMN

-388 YNIYYDYQVNCL
+388 YNIFYDYQINCL
-400 KEEDILNLHQRILC
+400 KEKDILDLHQRILR
-414 MIEQVINSEELLIKD
+414 MIEQVINSEELLVKD
-429 IKVITKQEEN
+429 IKIITEQEEN
-439 KWKEFNNTGE
+439 KWKKFNNTGE
-449 ITEKLIAVTNIF
+449 ITQELVAVTNIF
-461 DDIVRKYPNNIALK
+461 DDVVKKYPNNIALK

-509 IILDRSID
+509 IILDRSVD
-517 MVVAMLRNTK
+517 MIVAMLRDTK

-532 CAYSSRRTRR
+532 CANSSRRARR

>member
-6 DLTIPQRSI
+6 DLTIPQKSI

-24 TSIANVSGTGNINE
+24 TSIANVSGTGKIDE
-38 TIDFNILEKAIN
+38 IVDFNMLEKAIN

-58 LRIRIKIQDNKPM
+58 LRIRIKIQNNKPM
-71 QYFEEYQFFNV
+71 QYFDKYEFFHV
-82 DCVLLNNKEEA
+82 DCVLVKNEEEA
-93 DKKIQELVT
+93 EKKIQDLVT
-102 THINILNEKLVK
+102 THINVLNEKLVK

-143 VCSEVIK
+143 VCSEVIN

-157 NESIEDTLES
+157 NESVEDTLES

-185 IKDKEFWEE
+185 IKDKEFWEQ

-208 NDEKTIDSK
+208 NDEKTINSK

-226 KLITKQINEYCKKN
+226 KLITKQINEYCKIN

-293 ISIDSNLNIKDLF
+293 ISIDSKLNIKDLF

-332 KNLKIN
+332 KNLKMN

-388 YNIYYDYQVNCL
+388 YNIFYDYQINCL
-400 KEEDILNLHQRILC
+400 KEKDILDLHQRILR
-414 MIEQVINSEELLIKD
+414 MIEQVINSEELLVKD
-429 IKVITKQEEN
+429 IKIITEQEEN
-439 KWKEFNNTGE
+439 KWKKFNNTGE
-449 ITEKLIAVTNIF
+449 ITQELVAVTNIF
-461 DDIVRKYPNNIALK
+461 DDVVKKYPNNIALK

-509 IILDRSID
+509 IILDRSVD
-517 MVVAMLRNTK
+517 MIVAMLRDTK

-532 CAYSSRRTRR
+532 CANSSRRARR

>member
-6 DLTIPQRSI
+6 DLTIPQKSI

-24 TSIANVSGTGNINE
+24 TSIANVSGTGKIDE
-38 TIDFNILEKAIN
+38 IVDFNMLEKAIN

-58 LRIRIKIQDNKPM
+58 LRIRIKIQNNKPM
-71 QYFEEYQFFNV
+71 QYFDKYEFFHV
-82 DCVLLNNKEEA
+82 DCVLVKNEEEA
-93 DKKIQELVT
+93 EKKIQDLVT
-102 THINILNEKLVK
+102 THINVLNEKLVK

-143 VCSEVIK
+143 VCSEVIN

-157 NESIEDTLES
+157 NESVEDTLES

-185 IKDKEFWEE
+185 IKDKEFWEQ

-208 NDEKTIDSK
+208 NDEKTINSK

-226 KLITKQINEYCKKN
+226 KLITKQINEYCKIN

-293 ISIDSNLNIKDLF
+293 ISINSKLNIKDLF

-332 KNLKIN
+332 KNLKMN

-380 SDIDSEEQ
+380 SDIDNEEQ
-388 YNIYYDYQVNCL
+388 YNIFYDYQINCL
-400 KEEDILNLHQRILC
+400 KEKDILDLHQRILR
-414 MIEQVINSEELLIKD
+414 MIEQVINSEELLVKD
-429 IKVITKQEEN
+429 IKIITEQEEN
-439 KWKEFNNTGE
+439 KWKKFNNTGE
-449 ITEKLIAVTNIF
+449 ITQELVAVTNIF
-461 DDIVRKYPNNIALK
+461 DDVVKKYPNNIALK

-493 ANKLRAMGV
+493 ANKLRTMGV

-509 IILDRSID
+509 IILDRSVD
-517 MVVAMLRNTK
+517 MIVAMLRDTK

-532 CAYSSRRTRR
+532 CANSSRRARR

>member
-6 DLTIPQRSI
+6 DLTIPQKSI

-24 TSIANVSGTGNINE
+24 TSIANVSGTGKIDE
-38 TIDFNILEKAIN
+38 IVDFNMLEKAIN

-58 LRIRIKIQDNKPM
+58 LRIRIKIQNNKPM
-71 QYFEEYQFFNV
+71 QYFDKYEFFHV
-82 DCVLLNNKEEA
+82 DCVLVKNEEEA
-93 DKKIQELVT
+93 EKKIQDLVT
-102 THINILNEKLVK
+102 THINVLNEKLVK

-143 VCSEVIK
+143 VCSEVIN

-157 NESIEDTLES
+157 NESVEDTLES

-185 IKDKEFWEE
+185 IKDKEFWEQ

-208 NDEKTIDSK
+208 NDEKTINSK

-226 KLITKQINEYCKKN
+226 KLITKQINEYCKIN

-264 IIIGTPMLNRKGIK
+264 IIIGTPMLNRKGVK

-293 ISIDSNLNIKDLF
+293 ISIDSKLNIKDLF

-332 KNLKIN
+332 KNLKMN

-388 YNIYYDYQVNCL
+388 YNIFYDYQINCL
-400 KEEDILNLHQRILC
+400 KEKDILDLHQRILR
-414 MIEQVINSEELLIKD
+414 MIEQVINSEELLVKD
-429 IKVITKQEEN
+429 IKIITKQEEN
-439 KWKEFNNTGE
+439 KWKKFNNTGE
-449 ITEKLIAVTNIF
+449 ITQELVAVTNIF
-461 DDIVRKYPNNIALK
+461 DDVVKKYPNNIALK

-509 IILDRSID
+509 IILDRSVD
-517 MVVAMLRNTK
+517 MIVAMLRDTK

-532 CAYSSRRTRR
+532 CANSSRRARR

>member
-6 DLTIPQRSI
+6 DLTIPQKSI

-24 TSIANVSGTGNINE
+24 TSIANVSGTGKIDE
-38 TIDFNILEKAIN
+38 IVDFNMLEKAIN

-58 LRIRIKIQDNKPM
+58 LRIRIKIQNNKPM
-71 QYFEEYQFFNV
+71 QYFDKYEFFHV
-82 DCVLLNNKEEA
+82 DCVLVKNEEEA
-93 DKKIQELVT
+93 EKKIQDLVT
-102 THINILNEKLVK
+102 THINVLNEKLVK

-143 VCSEVIK
+143 VCSEVIN

-157 NESIEDTLES
+157 NESVEDTLES

-185 IKDKEFWEE
+185 IKDKEFWKQ

-208 NDEKTIDSK
+208 NDEKTINSK

-226 KLITKQINEYCKKN
+226 KLITKQINEYCKIN

-293 ISIDSNLNIKDLF
+293 ISINSKLNIKDLF

-332 KNLKIN
+332 KNLKMN

-388 YNIYYDYQVNCL
+388 YNIFYDYQINCL
-400 KEEDILNLHQRILC
+400 KEKDILDLHQRILR
-414 MIEQVINSEELLIKD
+414 MIEQVINSEELLVKD
-429 IKVITKQEEN
+429 IKIITEQEEN
-439 KWKEFNNTGE
+439 KWKKFNNTGE
-449 ITEKLIAVTNIF
+449 ITQELVAVTNIF
-461 DDIVRKYPNNIALK
+461 DDVVKKYPNNIALK

-509 IILDRSID
+509 IILDRSVD
-517 MVVAMLRNTK
+517 MIVAMLRDTE

-532 CAYSSRRTRR
+532 CANSSRRARR

>member
-6 DLTIPQRSI
+6 DLTIPQKSI

-24 TSIANVSGTGNINE
+24 TSIANVSGTGKIDE
-38 TIDFNILEKAIN
+38 IVDFNMLEKAIN

-58 LRIRIKIQDNKPM
+58 LRIRIKIQNNKPM
-71 QYFEEYQFFNV
+71 QYFDKYEFFHV
-82 DCVLLNNKEEA
+82 DCVLVKNEEEA
-93 DKKIQELVT
+93 EKKIQDLVT
-102 THINILNEKLVK
+102 THINVLNEKLVK

-143 VCSEVIK
+143 VCSEVIN

-157 NESIEDTLES
+157 NESVEDTLES

-185 IKDKEFWEE
+185 IKDKEFWEQ

-208 NDEKTIDSK
+208 NDEKTINSK

-226 KLITKQINEYCKKN
+226 KLITKQINEYCKIN

-293 ISIDSNLNIKDLF
+293 ISINSKLNIKDLF

-332 KNLKIN
+332 KNLKMN

-380 SDIDSEEQ
+380 SDIDNEEQ
-388 YNIYYDYQVNCL
+388 YNIFYDYQINCL
-400 KEEDILNLHQRILC
+400 KEKDILDLHQRILR
-414 MIEQVINSEELLIKD
+414 MIEQVINSEELLVKD
-429 IKVITKQEEN
+429 IKIITEQEEN
-439 KWKEFNNTGE
+439 KWKKFNNTGE
-449 ITEKLIAVTNIF
+449 ITQELVAVTNIF
-461 DDIVRKYPNNIALK
+461 DNIVKKYPNNIALK

-493 ANKLRAMGV
+493 ANKLRTMGV

-509 IILDRSID
+509 IILDRSVD
-517 MVVAMLRNTK
+517 MIVAMLRDTK

-532 CAYSSRRTRR
+532 CANSSRRARR

>member
-6 DLTIPQRSI
+6 DLTIPQKSI

-24 TSIANVSGTGNINE
+24 TSIANVSGTGKIDE
-38 TIDFNILEKAIN
+38 IVDFNMLEKAIN

-58 LRIRIKIQDNKPM
+58 LRIRIKIQNNKPM
-71 QYFEEYQFFNV
+71 QYFDKYEFFHV
-82 DCVLLNNKEEA
+82 DCVLVKNEEEA
-93 DKKIQELVT
+93 EKKIQDLVT
-102 THINILNEKLVK
+102 THINVLNEKLVK

-143 VCSEVIK
+143 VCSEVIN

-157 NESIEDTLES
+157 NESVEDTLES

-185 IKDKEFWEE
+185 IKDKEFWEQ

-208 NDEKTIDSK
+208 NDEKTINSK

-226 KLITKQINEYCKKN
+226 KLITKQINEYCKIN

-264 IIIGTPMLNRKGIK
+264 IIIGTPMLNRKGVK

-293 ISIDSNLNIKDLF
+293 ISIDSKLNIKDLF

-332 KNLKIN
+332 KNLKMN
-338 NNLYDFVIS
+338 NNLYYFVIS

-380 SDIDSEEQ
+380 SDIDNEEQ
-388 YNIYYDYQVNCL
+388 YNIFYDYQINCL
-400 KEEDILNLHQRILC
+400 KEKDILDLHQRILR
-414 MIEQVINSEELLIKD
+414 MIEQVINSEELLVKD
-429 IKVITKQEEN
+429 IKIITEQEEN
-439 KWKEFNNTGE
+439 KWKKFNNTGE
-449 ITEKLIAVTNIF
+449 ITQELVAVTNIF
-461 DDIVRKYPNNIALK
+461 DDVVKKYPNNIALK

-509 IILDRSID
+509 IILDRSVD
-517 MVVAMLRNTK
+517 MIVAMLRDTK

-532 CAYSSRRTRR
+532 CANSSRRARR

>member
-6 DLTIPQRSI
+6 DLTIPQKSI

-24 TSIANVSGTGNINE
+24 TSIANVSGTGKIDE
-38 TIDFNILEKAIN
+38 IVDFNMLEKAIN

-58 LRIRIKIQDNKPM
+58 LRIRIKIQNNKPM
-71 QYFEEYQFFNV
+71 QYFDKYEFFHV
-82 DCVLLNNKEEA
+82 DCVLVKNEEEA
-93 DKKIQELVT
+93 EKKIQDLVT
-102 THINILNEKLVK
+102 THINVLNEKLVK

-119 FPNGKGGFN
+119 FPNGKGRFN

-143 VCSEVIK
+143 VCSEVIN

-157 NESIEDTLES
+157 NESVEDTLES

-185 IKDKEFWEE
+185 IKDKEFWEQ

-208 NDEKTIDSK
+208 NDEKTINSK

-226 KLITKQINEYCKKN
+226 KLITKQINEYCKIN

-264 IIIGTPMLNRKGIK
+264 IIIGTPMLNRKGVK

-293 ISIDSNLNIKDLF
+293 ISIDSKLNIKDLF

-319 QKYSFFELINYIR
+319 QKYSFFKLINYIR
-332 KNLKIN
+332 KNLKMN

-380 SDIDSEEQ
+380 SDIDNEEQ
-388 YNIYYDYQVNCL
+388 YNIFYDYQINCL
-400 KEEDILNLHQRILC
+400 KEKDILDLHQRILR
-414 MIEQVINSEELLIKD
+414 MIEQVINSEELLVKD
-429 IKVITKQEEN
+429 IKIITEQEEN
-439 KWKEFNNTGE
+439 KWKKFNNTGE
-449 ITEKLIAVTNIF
+449 ITQELVAVTNIF
-461 DDIVRKYPNNIALK
+461 DDVVKKYPNNIALK

-509 IILDRSID
+509 IILDRSVD
-517 MVVAMLRNTK
+517 MIVAMLRDTK

-532 CAYSSRRTRR
+532 CANSSRRARR

>member
-6 DLTIPQRSI
+6 DLTIPQKSI

-24 TSIANVSGTGNINE
+24 TSIANVSGTGKIDE
-38 TIDFNILEKAIN
+38 IVDFNILEKAIN

-58 LRIRIKIQDNKPM
+58 LRIRIKIQNNKPM
-71 QYFEEYQFFNV
+71 QYFDKYEFFHV
-82 DCVLLNNKEEA
+82 DCVLVKNEEEA
-93 DKKIQELVT
+93 EKKIQDLVT
-102 THINILNEKLVK
+102 THINVLNEKLVK

-143 VCSEVIK
+143 VCSEVIN

-157 NESIEDTLES
+157 NESVEDTLES

-185 IKDKEFWEE
+185 IKDKEFWEQ

-208 NDEKTIDSK
+208 NDEKTINSK

-226 KLITKQINEYCKKN
+226 KLITKQINEYCKIN

-264 IIIGTPMLNRKGIK
+264 IIIGTPMLNRKGVK

-293 ISIDSNLNIKDLF
+293 ISIDSKLNIKDLF

-332 KNLKIN
+332 KNLKMN

-388 YNIYYDYQVNCL
+388 YNIFYDYQINCL
-400 KEEDILNLHQRILC
+400 KEKDILDLHQRILR
-414 MIEQVINSEELLIKD
+414 MIEQVINSEELLVKD
-429 IKVITKQEEN
+429 IKIITEQEEN
-439 KWKEFNNTGE
+439 KWKKFNNTGE
-449 ITEKLIAVTNIF
+449 ITQELVAVANIF
-461 DDIVRKYPNNIALK
+461 DDVVKKYPNNIALK

-493 ANKLRAMGV
+493 ANKLRAMEV

-509 IILDRSID
+509 IILDRSVD
-517 MVVAMLRNTK
+517 MIVAMLRDTK

-532 CAYSSRRTRR
+532 CANSSRRARR

>member
-6 DLTIPQRSI
+6 DLTIPQKSI

-24 TSIANVSGTGNINE
+24 TSIANVSGTGKIDE
-38 TIDFNILEKAIN
+38 IVDFNMLEKAIN

-58 LRIRIKIQDNKPM
+58 LRIRIKIQNNKPM
-71 QYFEEYQFFNV
+71 QYFDKYEFFHV
-82 DCVLLNNKEEA
+82 DCVLVKNEEEA
-93 DKKIQELVT
+93 EKKIQDLVT
-102 THINILNEKLVK
+102 THINVLNEKLVK

-119 FPNGKGGFN
+119 FSNGKGGFN

-143 VCSEVIK
+143 VCSEVIN
-150 VYSKLIK
+150 VYSKLIR
-157 NESIEDTLES
+157 NESVDDTLES

-185 IKDKEFWEE
+185 IKDKEFWEQ

-208 NDEKTIDSK
+208 NDEKTINSK

-226 KLITKQINEYCKKN
+226 KLITKQINEYCKIN

-264 IIIGTPMLNRKGIK
+264 IIIGTPMLNRKGVK

-293 ISIDSNLNIKDLF
+293 ISIDSKLNIKDLF

-332 KNLKIN
+332 KNLKMN

-380 SDIDSEEQ
+380 SDIDNEEQ
-388 YNIYYDYQVNCL
+388 YNIFYDYQINCL
-400 KEEDILNLHQRILC
+400 KEKDILDLHQRILQ
-414 MIEQVINSEELLIKD
+414 MLEQVINSEELLVKD
-429 IKVITKQEEN
+429 IKIITEQEEN
-439 KWKEFNNTGE
+439 KWKKFNNTGE
-449 ITEKLIAVTNIF
+449 ITQELVAVTNIF
-461 DDIVRKYPNNIALK
+461 DDVVKKYPNNIALK

-509 IILDRSID
+509 IILDRSVD
-517 MVVAMLRNTK
+517 MIVAMLRDTK

-532 CAYSSRRTRR
+532 CANSSRRARR

>member
-6 DLTIPQRSI
+6 DLTIPQKSI

-24 TSIANVSGTGNINE
+24 TSIANVSGTGKIDE
-38 TIDFNILEKAIN
+38 IVDFNMLEKAIN

-58 LRIRIKIQDNKPM
+58 LRIRIKIQNNKPM
-71 QYFEEYQFFNV
+71 QYFDKYEFFHV
-82 DCVLLNNKEEA
+82 DCVLVKNEEEA
-93 DKKIQELVT
+93 EKKIQDLVT
-102 THINILNEKLVK
+102 THINVLNEKLVK

-128 IVGNHITSDAWSSAR
+128 IVGNHIISDAWSSAR
-143 VCSEVIK
+143 VCSEVIN

-157 NESIEDTLES
+157 NESVDDTLES

-185 IKDKEFWEE
+185 IKDKEFWEQ

-208 NDEKTIDSK
+208 NDEKTINSK

-226 KLITKQINEYCKKN
+226 KLITKQINEYCKIN

-293 ISIDSNLNIKDLF
+293 ISIDSKLNIKDLF

-332 KNLKIN
+332 KKLKMN

-388 YNIYYDYQVNCL
+388 YNIFYDYQINCL
-400 KEEDILNLHQRILC
+400 KEKDILDLHQRILR
-414 MIEQVINSEELLIKD
+414 MIEQVINSEELLVKD
-429 IKVITKQEEN
+429 IKIITEQEEN
-439 KWKEFNNTGE
+439 KWKKFNNTGE
-449 ITEKLIAVTNIF
+449 ITQELVAVTNIF
-461 DDIVRKYPNNIALK
+461 DDVVKKYPNNIALK

-509 IILDRSID
+509 IILDRSVD
-517 MVVAMLRNTK
+517 MIVAMLRDTK

-532 CAYSSRRTRR
+532 CANSSRRARR